1 VLVLLLIFLIT
12 FATLTVLL
20 WAGTV
25 FFQGYIYTEPSEQVY
40 WQAPAAAG
48 VLSLFL
54 TLWCLLI
61 ANSEGASTTDIP
73 YNTIF
78 SFSPRV
84 EKYKEAVPVIW
95 VTREGEPKPIRY
107 DRVRDPQ
114 FKGRVTYRDKA
125 GKANWFRIKS
135 LKTVTKD
142 EEMVFEPPQEKSTE
156 DYQAFVSPDGWF
168 MRVDDGGPTGVPE
181 AFVWGRFFLSL
192 FLNILHLAFWFLA
205 LWLLLRFQWGHAL
218 GLGFVMWLIMTLVIL
233 PMLLEQAALVAQRS
247 TAPPTTRQSSLLP
260 LHDTLIGLTS
270 ST

>member
-1 VLVLLLIFLIT
+1 VLVLLVIFLIT
-12 FATLTVLL
+12 FASLTALL

-25 FFQGYIYTEPSEQVY
+25 FFQGYIYTEPSQEVY

-48 VLSLFL
+48 VLSLFI

-61 ANSEGASTTDIP
+61 ANSEGATTTDIP

-84 EKYKEAVPVIW
+84 EKYKEPAPVIW
-95 VTREGEPKPIRY
+95 VERDVEPKPIKF
-107 DRVRDPQ
+107 DRVRDAK
-114 FKGRVTYRDKA
+114 FRDKFTYK
-125 GKANWFRIKS
+125 GKGGWPHGGIKS

-142 EEMVFEPPQEKSTE
+142 GEMEFKPEKQGAE
-156 DYQAFVSPDGWF
+156 DYQVFTSPEGWF
-168 MRVDDGGPTGVPE
+168 MKVYGDGPTGMPE

-192 FLNILHLAFWFLA
+192 FLNILHLALWFAA

-233 PMLLEQAALVAQRS
+233 PMLLEQAAQVAQK
-247 TAPPTTRQSSLLP
+247 TPAPPSSKQASVVLP
-260 LHDTLIGLTS
+260 RAA
-270 ST
+270 